1 MEWWNERFRF
11 HPLVVVLVFV
21 LSGGLLFWAIRTS
34 AGQERRSGKS
44 PPTALIAHGKYL
56 VDRVAMCGDCHTPRL
71 SSGAPDASQY
81 LQGAD
86 LDFKPV
92 HPVPNWAER
101 APDITAEGLK
111 EYTVESLTKV
121 LKGQTDA
128 NGQSVPLFKPP
139 MPTYRLN
146 DYDAKA
152 VATYL
157 KSVSS
162 KQ

>member
-1 MEWWNERFRF
+1 MKNRLFIVALSAAAFWVTFS
-11 HPLVVVLVFV
+11 LVM
-21 LSGGLLFWAIRTS
+21 RTQAAQKAAAS
-34 AGQERRSGKS
+34 KS
-44 PPTALIAHGKYL
+44 SQAALITHGKYL

-71 SSGAPDASQY
+71 SSGAPDASKY

-101 APDITAEGLK
+101 APDITAEGMK
-111 EYTVESLTKV
+111 EYTVEQLATV
-121 LKGQTDA
+121 LKGEMDEK
-128 NGQSVPLFKPP
+128 GQPIPMFKPP
-139 MPTYRLN
+139 MPAYRLN

-157 KSVSS
+157 KSLKPK